1 LLVTVLCS
9 DAIGFNLFFC
19 YSLGFWRY
27 FIASL
32 TLLGVAVV
40 IKMKMPA
47 KRDWLIFFLSGVFLF
62 NCGERLKGLIKPSN

>member
-1 LLVTVLCS
+1 MRFKEEYHRYALITIGCWSLSYVLTRLALTYFS
-9 DAIGFNLFFC
+9 V

-40 IKMKMPA
+40 IKMKMPS
-47 KRDWLIFFLSGVFLF
+47 K
-62 NCGERLKGLIKPSN
+62 